1 MNYKEVISAIGAA
14 IIILLFFYIIFAFPV
29 MLLWNWLM
37 PVIFGLTEIT
47 FFQALGL
54 MLLCGLL
61 FKSTGYTSGN

>member
-37 PVIFGLTEIT
+37 PVIFW
-47 FFQALGL
+47 A
-54 MLLCGLL
+54 
-61 FKSTGYTSGN
+61 N